1 MIKDTVFCILFV
13 IIFNILI
20 IHSGKFFRCDEISIN
35 NVLKTNLICNGINSV
50 TYHIINYQLEL
61 YSLILIYFT
70 KNIKETFEKILVK
83 INNFENFNFCNF
95 EYFMTK
101 PKLN

>member
-13 IIFNILI
+13 ILFNILI

-83 INNFENFNFCNF
+83 INNFENFNFYNF
-95 EYFMTK
+95 EYFMKKQT
-101 PKLN
+101 

>member
-13 IIFNILI
+13 ILFNILI

-50 TYHIINYQLEL
+50 TYHMINYQLEL

-70 KNIKETFEKILVK
+70 KNIKQTIEKFLMK
-83 INNFENFNFCNF
+83 INSFEEFNFYNF
-95 EYFMTK
+95 EYFMKKQT
-101 PKLN
+101 